1 MRSASFERLR
11 RVEVCLN
18 TGGSFPSPRFKSIAF
33 ASRVCCASLL
43 FALSLW
49 SPTILKA
56 RQSGT
61 QPAPGTPSQAP
72 AAAPPS
78 QAPDS
83 TSSQKQSVTQPATP
97 APVGVTPAQPLSVE
111 VYYWLSTASPVLR
124 GGAANYATTLAG
136 LDLNGNV
143 HNVPGVIIGIPAG
156 RGNVLNISY
165 FQNVGVGNQTAQT
178 DLTLFGTG
186 FVPGDYLATQYRLQN
201 VKASWDFLSWPTPL
215 NDSSFRF
222 RTLWEVQYTTVY
234 SSIDA
239 PLKPVS
245 YDSSGNQI
253 SNTGYGTRWFIS
265 PTIGAAVDKTYLKRL
280 RLEAK
285 ASGFAIP
292 HHSVIWDAEASATLH
307 IGSLDLIGAY
317 KGFHYKT
324 SPQSD
329 QYLVQTLSGAYVAL
343 RWDFGMKL

>member
-1 MRSASFERLR
+1 
-11 RVEVCLN
+11 
-18 TGGSFPSPRFKSIAF
+18 
-33 ASRVCCASLL
+33 
-43 FALSLW
+43 LSLW
-49 SPTILKA
+49 SITPLKA
-56 RQSGT
+56 QQPGP
-61 QPAPGTPSQAP
+61 QPAPGTPSQTP
-72 AAAPPS
+72 AAAPPPN

-83 TSSQKQSVTQPATP
+83 TSSQKQSVTQPAKPPLGT
-97 APVGVTPAQPLSVE
+97 TPAQPLSVE

-124 GGAANYATTLAG
+124 GGAANYATTLTG
-136 LDLNGNV
+136 LNLNGNV
-143 HNVPGVIIGIPAG
+143 HNVPGIIIGIPAG
-156 RGNVLNISY
+156 LGNVLNISY

-178 DLTLFGTG
+178 DLTLFGTS
-186 FVPGDYLATQYRLQN
+186 FVPGDYLATQYKVQN

-239 PLKPVS
+239 PLKPIT

-253 SNTGYGTRWFIS
+253 SNTGYGSRWFIS
-265 PTIGAAVDKTYLKRL
+265 PTIGAAVDKIYLKRL

-292 HHSVIWDAEASATLH
+292 HHSVIWDAEASVNLQ
-307 IGSLDLIGAY
+307 IRNLELIGAY

-343 RWDFGMKL
+343 RWDFGTKL